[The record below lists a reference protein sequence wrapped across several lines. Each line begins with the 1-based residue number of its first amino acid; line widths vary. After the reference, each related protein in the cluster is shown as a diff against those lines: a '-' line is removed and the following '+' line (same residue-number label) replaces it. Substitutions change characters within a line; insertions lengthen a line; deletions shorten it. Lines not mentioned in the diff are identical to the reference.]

1 MLSKYLTPPIMIFAL
16 YAALIYAPTEV
27 TMGELQRIFYFH
39 VPSAWVGFLAFAIVF
54 VASIQW
60 LRTKAAHWDAVAV
73 SAAEVG
79 IIFTTLALLTGSLW
93 AKPTWGTWWDWD
105 PRLTTTL
112 ILWLIYV
119 SYLMLRSAVE
129 NPSRRASLAAVI
141 GIVGFLD
148 VPIVFMSIRWW
159 RTIHPTVLNASSF
172 DLEWPM
178 LVTLLVCLGAFTLL
192 LFHLFRLR
200 LKLELQRIEIYR
212 LRDTV
217 LEE

>member
-1 MLSKYLTPPIMIFAL
+1 VIRYFVPPAMIVAL
-16 YAALIYAPTEV
+16 YMALIYAPTEA
-27 TMGELQRIFYFH
+27 TMGDLQRIFYFH

-54 VASIQW
+54 IASIQW
-60 LRTKAAHWDAVAV
+60 LRTKAARWDAIAV

-79 IIFTTLALLTGSLW
+79 ILFTTLALLTGSMW
-93 AKPTWGTWWDWD
+93 ARPTWGTWWDWE

-112 ILWLIYV
+112 MLWLIYV

-129 NPSRRASLAAVI
+129 NPSQRASLAAVV

-159 RTIHPTVLNASSF
+159 RTIHPTVIDATGFSMEGS
-172 DLEWPM
+172 M
-178 LVTLLVCLGAFTLL
+178 LATLLVCLGAFTLL
-192 LFHLFRLR
+192 LFQLIQLR
-200 LKLELQRIEIYR
+200 LKLELQRMEVHR